1 MQGDKELRGWK
12 SAGGI
17 CFPLPFV
24 CHCSRASRE
33 KIEVGTRR
41 YSAPCMLQESPS
53 LPIVL
58 MCLVEEVDPRE
69 WKSVF
74 FGAREVEEGPWIG
87 FAQGM
92 GGRGGGKRIERGM
105 KVGGLWEGV
114 CL

>member
-1 MQGDKELRGWK
+1 
-12 SAGGI
+12 
-17 CFPLPFV
+17 
-24 CHCSRASRE
+24 
-33 KIEVGTRR
+33 
-41 YSAPCMLQESPS
+41 MLQESPS

-74 FGAREVEEGPWIG
+74 FWGEGG
-87 FAQGM
+87 
-92 GGRGGGKRIERGM
+92 GGRTLDRICARDGGEGGGKRIERGM